1 MIFAREI
8 SDRLTSLVKKI
19 DSATAANES
28 KSMGSFVVFLSDE
41 EGLAEKLKTLAAK
54 QGFKHIVLAMDSP
67 AGPAGY
73 DVAKEAAVTVV
84 LYNNRRVEAN
94 HAFRKGALNDKGIEA
109 ILADLPK
116 ILTD

>member
-1 MIFAREI
+1 MIFARET
-8 SDRLTSLVKKI
+8 SDALTSLVKKI

-28 KSMGSFVVFLSDE
+28 KRMGSFVVFLSDDE
-41 EGLAEKLKTLAAK
+41 ALAEKLKSLAVK
-54 QGFKHIVLAMDSP
+54 EGIKHTVLAMDSP

-84 LYNNRRVEAN
+84 LYNNRKVEAN
-94 HAFRKGALNDKGIEA
+94 HAFRKGALNDKGIA
-109 ILADLPK
+109 AVLADLLK